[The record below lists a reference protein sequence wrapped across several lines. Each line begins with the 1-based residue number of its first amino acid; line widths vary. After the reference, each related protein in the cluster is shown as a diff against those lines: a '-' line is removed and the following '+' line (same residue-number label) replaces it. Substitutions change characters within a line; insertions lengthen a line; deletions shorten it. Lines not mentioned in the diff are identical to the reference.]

1 MRETGRTCGLIPAFN
16 EEDRIAP
23 VITGAREA
31 LDAVVVID
39 DGSSDLTAE
48 RAAAAG
54 AVVIRH
60 PDNRGKG
67 MALRT
72 GFAWALENGM
82 QTVITIDADGQH
94 DTGMIPTFLD
104 SFRRNSADI
113 IIGSRLWN
121 RQAIPRYRYIPNRIG
136 VFLISRAAGTSIDD
150 TQSGFRLY
158 SRDVLERIRLV
169 STGFETETEILIK
182 AGRKGYRIAGIPV
195 PVIYQQ
201 DYRTHFRPVRDFYRI
216 SILFLK
222 LVFGKD
228 S

>member
-39 DGSSDLTAE
+39 DGSSDRTAE
-48 RAAAAG
+48 RAASAG

-82 QTVITIDADGQH
+82 QTVMTIDADGQH
-94 DTGMIPTFLD
+94 DTGMIPAFLD
-104 SFRRNSADI
+104 AFRRNSADI

-136 VFLISRAAGTSIDD
+136 VFLISKAAGIRIDD

-158 SRDVLERIRLV
+158 SRDVLERIRLD

-182 AGRKGYRIAGIPV
+182 AGRKGYGIAGIPV
-195 PVIYQQ
+195 PVIYPQ

-222 LVFGKD
+222 LVFEKD
-228 S
+228 F